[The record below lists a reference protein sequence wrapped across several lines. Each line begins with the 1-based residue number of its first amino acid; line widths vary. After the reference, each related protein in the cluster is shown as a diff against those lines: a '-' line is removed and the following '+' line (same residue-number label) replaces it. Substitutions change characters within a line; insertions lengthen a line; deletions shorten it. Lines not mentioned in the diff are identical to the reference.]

1 MISLSTLK
9 NTTRAY
15 KRMKRVGRGAGSG
28 LGKTCG
34 RGEKGAGS
42 RAGYKR
48 RLGYE
53 GGQFRT
59 FMKIPQ
65 RGFNQARFRKP
76 FDAVNLDQIE
86 SMFEEGEIVNL
97 VSLAERG
104 FLSGSS
110 YGLKVLG
117 NGELKKKV
125 SIEAHAFSASA
136 REKLSAGKFA
146 FTLLE
151 SCQMTSEDS
160 LSSDSDSDEK

>member
-1 MISLSTLK
+1 
-9 NTTRAY
+9 
-15 KRMKRVGRGAGSG
+15 MKRVGRGAGSG

-48 RLGYE
+48 RFGYE

-86 SMFEEGEIVNL
+86 SMYEEGEIVNL
-97 VSLAERG
+97 VTLADRG

-125 SIEAHAFSASA
+125 SIEAHAFSESA

-151 SCQMTSEDS
+151 SSQMTSED
-160 LSSDSDSDEK
+160 LVSSDSASDEQ